1 MPSTDLLAPQPATPA
16 VRSRG
21 VAASFWRRLAGALRR
36 CLPSLGLDDDQR
48 YLAEARSL
56 EELEQRQRRLERH
69 GSPLP
74 PAWLP

>member
-1 MPSTDLLAPQPATPA
+1 MPSTGLLAPQPATPA

-21 VAASFWRRLAGALRR
+21 VAATPWRRLAGALRR
-36 CLPSLGLDDDQR
+36 CLPRLGLDDDRR
-48 YLAEARSL
+48 YLTEARSL
-56 EELEQRQRRLERH
+56 EELEQRLRRLERH